1 MTLGYFSKQEHEKER
16 VIPILIQ
23 VCNSSNIAHVQSA
36 VMSLAEV
43 QSSQVDQCFMSM
55 MNNDS
60 TDPLI
65 KEILESSVS
74 RRQGLFGD

>member
-1 MTLGYFSKQEHEKER
+1 
-16 VIPILIQ
+16 
-23 VCNSSNIAHVQSA
+23 
-36 VMSLAEV
+36 MSLAEV